1 VRGDR
6 LGTDSSSPR
15 ARHKFGFGGKT
26 SRTKT
31 DTVTPD
37 DILDSLTR
45 HAESRHR
52 LGTENEVNSA
62 EFGEAENLAETE
74 QYDPEPPTTSPRERN
89 KNLGHVALALMLLC
103 GLTIV
108 WLYASVRKAIDLTS
122 IGRVIQS
129 SGVESV
135 FANQLQLAIVATAGL
150 AGLLW
155 IWHQRRT
162 GLSLLTAS

>member
-1 VRGDR
+1 

-15 ARHKFGFGGKT
+15 ARHRFGFGSKT
-26 SRTKT
+26 SRTT
-31 DTVTPD
+31 ANAVTPD

-45 HAESRHR
+45 HAESIHR
-52 LGTENEVNSA
+52 LGTENEVNFT
-62 EFGEAENLAETE
+62 EINEAKNLAETE
-74 QYDPEPPTTSPRERN
+74 QYDLEPAPTSPRERN

-108 WLYASVRKAIDLTS
+108 WLYASIRKAIDLTS

-155 IWHQRRT
+155 IWHRRRT
-162 GLSLLTAS
+162 SLNLLTIS